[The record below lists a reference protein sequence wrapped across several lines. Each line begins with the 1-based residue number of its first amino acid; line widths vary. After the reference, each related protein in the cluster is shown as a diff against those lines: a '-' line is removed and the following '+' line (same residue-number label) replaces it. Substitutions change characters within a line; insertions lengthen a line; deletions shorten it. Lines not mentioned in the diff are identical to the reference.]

1 MARHRQFSK
10 ETLAEWLAQP
20 LTQTFLQ
27 YLKDRRNSLGSLWMQ
42 GTQMSPEA
50 QTEARLLSKLS
61 ALDWDDIDQFYSRE
75 AETETDPQGIE

>member
-1 MARHRQFSK
+1 MVKHRQFSK
-10 ETLAEWLAQP
+10 ETLAEWLAHP

-27 YLKDRRNSLGSLWMQ
+27 YLKDRRNSLGGLWMQ